1 MCTAVCSVC
10 ILTLVFTLS
19 SISARAD
26 SFSVTGTG
34 SSSPTAQSLIFSGA
48 LSGTTT
54 TPDGPSQ
61 VGFFDQGSTVHLSLA
76 VSIFPELGPGFVLL
90 TFGGKTS
97 DIAQGALIFSGTFT
111 VPTGPPG
118 AGVSITIPVS
128 MIGNVIVFQD
138 LTLGQGITTQG
149 PQIFDLHFTGSGT
162 MRLDGQ
168 VLDDGQVRLDA
179 ADISFSGSVT
189 TVPEPSSTILLGS
202 GIMGIIGAR
211 RRWLRQ
217 GIRS

>member
-1 MCTAVCSVC
+1 AVCSVC

-76 VSIFPELGPGFVLL
+76 VSIFPELGPGFVLFSF
-90 TFGGKTS
+90 FGISS
-97 DIAQGALIFSGTFT
+97 DIGQSALIFSAAFT
-111 VPTGPPG
+111 VRTNHP
-118 AGVSITIPVS
+118 
-128 MIGNVIVFQD
+128 
-138 LTLGQGITTQG
+138 
-149 PQIFDLHFTGSGT
+149 
-162 MRLDGQ
+162 
-168 VLDDGQVRLDA
+168 
-179 ADISFSGSVT
+179 
-189 TVPEPSSTILLGS
+189 
-202 GIMGIIGAR
+202 
-211 RRWLRQ
+211 
-217 GIRS
+217 

>member
-1 MCTAVCSVC
+1 
-10 ILTLVFTLS
+10 
-19 SISARAD
+19 
-26 SFSVTGTG
+26 
-34 SSSPTAQSLIFSGA
+34 
-48 LSGTTT
+48 
-54 TPDGPSQ
+54 

-76 VSIFPELGPGFVLL
+76 VRFPDLGPGFVLL

-118 AGVSITIPVS
+118 TGVSITIPVS
-128 MIGNVIVFQD
+128 MIGNVIAFQD

-162 MRLDGQ
+162 MRLDGE
-168 VLDDGQVRLDA
+168 VLDNGQVRFDA
-179 ADISFSGSVT
+179 ASISFGGSST
-189 TVPEPSSTILLGS
+189 IVPEPSSMMLLGS
-202 GIMGIIGAR
+202 GIMGIIAAR
-211 RRWLRQ
+211 SRLIRQ